1 MWAIKRLNFDLKD
14 AVEERLHQLCEL
26 EELRNDSYD
35 NARIY
40 KEKTKRWHDQRIIKR
55 EFRDGEVFL
64 LYKSRLILFPGKLK
78 SIWSGLFNVVSTAP
92 FGAVTIKGQA
102 GNEFKV
108 NGQRLKHYFGGNV
121 NED

>member
-1 MWAIKRLNFDLKD
+1 MIKLS
-14 AVEERLHQLCEL
+14 EL

-55 EFRDGEVFL
+55 EFRTREAVL
-64 LYKSRLILFPGKLK
+64 LYNSRLRLCSGKWKSR
-78 SIWSGLFNVVSTAP
+78 SSGHYTVVSTTP
-92 FGAVTIKGQA
+92 FEVVTIRGQP

-108 NGQRLKHYFGGNV
+108 NGQRLKHYFGGNA